1 MNSLISQITQ
11 RIQEL
16 ERKEKLVILAAS
28 AFLAFL
34 AFFLLVCVPIYDYR
48 EKQRNSYEKSL
59 DLLLYLQSTEEE
71 ARDVVKKG
79 GAKQMSGQMLLT
91 KVTRTAKTAGIQPTR
106 LQPEGNDSVSIWFD
120 SVSYREL
127 MLFFE
132 RLQTRETIYII
143 QLSIDK
149 GNESGKVSSRVTVR
163 S

>member
-1 MNSLISQITQ
+1 MSALILQIRQ

-16 ERKEKLVILAAS
+16 ERKEKLAILALLV
-28 AFLAFL
+28 FLSFL
-34 AFFLLVCVPIYDYR
+34 TFFLLVWLPIYEYR
-48 EKQRNSYEKSL
+48 EKQRDSYQRSL

-71 ARDVVKKG
+71 ARSVKVEG
-79 GAKQMSGQMLLT
+79 SNRMSGQTLLT
-91 KVTRTAKTAGIQPTR
+91 KVTRTAKTAGIQPSR

-127 MLFFE
+127 MLFLE
-132 RLQTRETIYII
+132 RLQLREAIYVI

-149 GNESGKVSSRVTVR
+149 GNQSGIISSRVTVR

>member
-1 MNSLISQITQ
+1 MRVLIFQIRQ
-11 RIQEL
+11 RIQDL
-16 ERKEKLVILAAS
+16 ERKEKLAILALS
-28 AFLAFL
+28 VFLVFL
-34 AFFLLVCVPIYDYR
+34 TFFLLVWFPIYEYR
-48 EKQRNSYEKSL
+48 EKQRDSYERSL

-71 ARDVVKKG
+71 ARGASISG
-79 GAKQMSGQMLLT
+79 GSKRMSDQTLLT

-106 LQPEGNDSVSIWFD
+106 LQPEGKDSVSIWFD

-132 RLQTRETIYII
+132 RLHSREAIYII

-149 GNESGKVSSRVTVR
+149 GNQSGKISSRVTVR

>member
-1 MNSLISQITQ
+1 MSALILQIRQ

-16 ERKEKLVILAAS
+16 ERKEKLAILALS
-28 AFLAFL
+28 VFLAFL
-34 AFFLLVCVPIYDYR
+34 TFFLVIWFPIYEYK
-48 EKQRNSYEKSL
+48 EKQRDSYQRSL

-71 ARDVVKKG
+71 ARSVKVDGSKR
-79 GAKQMSGQMLLT
+79 MSGQTLLT
-91 KVTRTAKTAGIQPTR
+91 KVTRTAKTAGIQPSR

-127 MLFFE
+127 MLFLE
-132 RLQTRETIYII
+132 RLQSREAIYII

-149 GNESGKVSSRVTVR
+149 GNQSGKISSRVTVR

>member
-1 MNSLISQITQ
+1 MSALILQIRQ

-16 ERKEKLVILAAS
+16 ERKEKLAILALS
-28 AFLAFL
+28 VFLAL
-34 AFFLLVCVPIYDYR
+34 LTFFLVIWIPIYEYK
-48 EKQRNSYEKSL
+48 EKQRDSYEKSL

-71 ARDVVKKG
+71 ARSVKVDGSKR
-79 GAKQMSGQMLLT
+79 MSGQTLLT
-91 KVTRTAKTAGIQPTR
+91 KVTRTAKTAGIQPSR

-127 MLFFE
+127 MLFLE
-132 RLQTRETIYII
+132 RLESREAIYII

-149 GNESGKVSSRVTVR
+149 GNQSGKISSRVTVR

>member
-1 MNSLISQITQ
+1 MNSLISHITQ

-16 ERKEKLVILAAS
+16 EKREKLAIVAVS
-28 AFLAFL
+28 AFIA
-34 AFFLLVCVPIYDYR
+34 LLTFILVVWFPVHEYR
-48 EKQRNSYEKSL
+48 EKQRSSYEKSL

-71 ARDVVKKG
+71 ARALGKKDE
-79 GAKQMSGQMLLT
+79 AKRMSGQTLLT

-132 RLQTRETIYII
+132 RLQAREAIYII

>member
-1 MNSLISQITQ
+1 MVSDL
-11 RIQEL
+11 RIQG
-16 ERKEKLVILAAS
+16 
-28 AFLAFL
+28 
-34 AFFLLVCVPIYDYR
+34 
-48 EKQRNSYEKSL
+48 KQRDSYERSL

-71 ARDVVKKG
+71 ARAFSKVDGSKR
-79 GAKQMSGQMLLT
+79 MSGQTLLT

-132 RLQTRETIYII
+132 RLQSREAIYII

-149 GNESGKVSSRVTVR
+149 GNESGKISSRVTVR

>member
-1 MNSLISQITQ
+1 MSALILQIRQ

-16 ERKEKLVILAAS
+16 ERKEKLAILALS
-28 AFLAFL
+28 VFLAL
-34 AFFLLVCVPIYDYR
+34 LTFFLVIWIPIYEYK
-48 EKQRNSYEKSL
+48 EKQRDSYEKSL

-71 ARDVVKKG
+71 ARSVKVEGSKR
-79 GAKQMSGQMLLT
+79 MSGQTLLT
-91 KVTRTAKTAGIQPTR
+91 KVTRTAKTAGIQPSR

-127 MLFFE
+127 MLFLE
-132 RLQTRETIYII
+132 RLQSREAIYVI

-149 GNESGKVSSRVTVR
+149 GNQSGKISSRVTVR

>member
-1 MNSLISQITQ
+1 MSALILQIRQ

-16 ERKEKLVILAAS
+16 ERKEKLAILALS
-28 AFLAFL
+28 VFLAFL
-34 AFFLLVCVPIYDYR
+34 MFFLVIWLPIYEYR
-48 EKQRNSYEKSL
+48 EKQRDSYQRSL

-71 ARDVVKKG
+71 ARSVKVEGSKR
-79 GAKQMSGQMLLT
+79 MSGQTLLT
-91 KVTRTAKTAGIQPTR
+91 KVTRTAKTAGIQPSR

-127 MLFFE
+127 MLFLE
-132 RLQTRETIYII
+132 RLESREAIYMI

-149 GNESGKVSSRVTVR
+149 GNQSGKISSRVTVR

>member
-1 MNSLISQITQ
+1 MSALILQIRQ

-16 ERKEKLVILAAS
+16 ERKEKLAILALS
-28 AFLAFL
+28 VFLAL
-34 AFFLLVCVPIYDYR
+34 LTFFLVIWFPIYEYK
-48 EKQRNSYEKSL
+48 EKQRDSYERSL

-71 ARDVVKKG
+71 ARSVKVDGSKR
-79 GAKQMSGQMLLT
+79 MSGQTLLT
-91 KVTRTAKTAGIQPTR
+91 KVTRTAKTAGIQPSR

-127 MLFFE
+127 MLFLE
-132 RLQTRETIYII
+132 RLQSREAIYII

-149 GNESGKVSSRVTVR
+149 GNQSGKISSRVTVR

>member
-1 MNSLISQITQ
+1 MSALILQIRQ

-16 ERKEKLVILAAS
+16 ERKEKLAILALS
-28 AFLAFL
+28 VFLAL
-34 AFFLLVCVPIYDYR
+34 LTFFLVIWFPIYEYKQ
-48 EKQRNSYEKSL
+48 KQRDSYERSL

-71 ARDVVKKG
+71 ARSVKVDGSKR
-79 GAKQMSGQMLLT
+79 MSGQTLLT
-91 KVTRTAKTAGIQPTR
+91 KVTRTAKTAGIQPSR

-127 MLFFE
+127 MLFLE
-132 RLQTRETIYII
+132 RLESREAIYII

-149 GNESGKVSSRVTVR
+149 GNQSGKISSRVTVR

>member
-1 MNSLISQITQ
+1 MSALILQIRQ

-16 ERKEKLVILAAS
+16 ERKEKLAILALS
-28 AFLAFL
+28 VFLAL
-34 AFFLLVCVPIYDYR
+34 LTFFLVIWFPIYEYK
-48 EKQRNSYEKSL
+48 EKRRDSYERSL

-71 ARDVVKKG
+71 ARSVKVE
-79 GAKQMSGQMLLT
+79 GAKRMSGQTLLT
-91 KVTRTAKTAGIQPTR
+91 KVTRTAKTAGIQPSR

-127 MLFFE
+127 MLFLE
-132 RLQTRETIYII
+132 RLESREAIYII

-149 GNESGKVSSRVTVR
+149 GNQSGKISSRVTVR

>member
-1 MNSLISQITQ
+1 MSALILQIRQ

-16 ERKEKLVILAAS
+16 ERKEKLAILALS
-28 AFLAFL
+28 VFLVL
-34 AFFLLVCVPIYDYR
+34 LTFFLVIWFPIYEYK
-48 EKQRNSYEKSL
+48 EKRRDSYERSL

-71 ARDVVKKG
+71 ARSVKVDGSKR
-79 GAKQMSGQMLLT
+79 MSGQTLLT
-91 KVTRTAKTAGIQPTR
+91 KVTRTAKTAGIQPSR

-127 MLFFE
+127 MLFLE
-132 RLQTRETIYII
+132 RLELREAIYII

-149 GNESGKVSSRVTVR
+149 GNQSGKISSRVTVR

>member
-1 MNSLISQITQ
+1 MNSLISHITQ

-16 ERKEKLVILAAS
+16 EKREKLAILAVS

-34 AFFLLVCVPIYDYR
+34 TFILVVWFPVYEYR
-48 EKQRNSYEKSL
+48 EKQRSSYEKSL

-71 ARDVVKKG
+71 ARALGKKDE
-79 GAKQMSGQMLLT
+79 AKRMSGQTLLT

-106 LQPEGNDSVSIWFD
+106 LQPEGNDCGSIWFD

-132 RLQTRETIYII
+132 RLQAREAIYII

-149 GNESGKVSSRVTVR
+149 GNESGKVSSRATVR

>member
-1 MNSLISQITQ
+1 MSALILQIRQ

-16 ERKEKLVILAAS
+16 ERKEKLAILALS
-28 AFLAFL
+28 VFLAFL
-34 AFFLLVCVPIYDYR
+34 MFFLVIWLPIYEYR
-48 EKQRNSYEKSL
+48 EKQRDSYQRSL

-71 ARDVVKKG
+71 ARSVKVEGSKR
-79 GAKQMSGQMLLT
+79 MSGQTLLT
-91 KVTRTAKTAGIQPTR
+91 KVTRTAKTAGIQPSR

-127 MLFFE
+127 MLFLE
-132 RLQTRETIYII
+132 RLQSREAIYII

-149 GNESGKVSSRVTVR
+149 GNQSGKISSRVTVR

>member
-1 MNSLISQITQ
+1 MSALILQIRQ

-16 ERKEKLVILAAS
+16 ERKEKLAILALS
-28 AFLAFL
+28 VFLAL
-34 AFFLLVCVPIYDYR
+34 VTFFLVIWFPIYEYK
-48 EKQRNSYEKSL
+48 EKQRDSYERSL

-71 ARDVVKKG
+71 ARSVKVE
-79 GAKQMSGQMLLT
+79 GAKRMSGQTLLT
-91 KVTRTAKTAGIQPTR
+91 KVTRTAKTAGIQPSR

-127 MLFFE
+127 MLFLE
-132 RLQTRETIYII
+132 RLQSREAIYII

-149 GNESGKVSSRVTVR
+149 GNQSGIISSRVTVR

>member
-1 MNSLISQITQ
+1 MSALILQIRQ

-16 ERKEKLVILAAS
+16 ERKEKLAILALS
-28 AFLAFL
+28 VFLAFL
-34 AFFLLVCVPIYDYR
+34 MFFLVIWLPIYEYR
-48 EKQRNSYEKSL
+48 EKQRDSYQRSL

-71 ARDVVKKG
+71 ARSVKVEGSKR
-79 GAKQMSGQMLLT
+79 MSGQTLLT
-91 KVTRTAKTAGIQPTR
+91 KVTRTAKTAGIQPSR

-127 MLFFE
+127 MLFLE
-132 RLQTRETIYII
+132 RLESREAIYII

-149 GNESGKVSSRVTVR
+149 GNQSGKISSRVTVR

>member
-1 MNSLISQITQ
+1 MSALILQIRQ

-16 ERKEKLVILAAS
+16 ERKEKLAILALS
-28 AFLAFL
+28 VFLAL
-34 AFFLLVCVPIYDYR
+34 LTFFLVIWIPIYEYK
-48 EKQRNSYEKSL
+48 EKQRDSYEKSL

-71 ARDVVKKG
+71 ARGVKVEGSKR
-79 GAKQMSGQMLLT
+79 MSGQTLLT
-91 KVTRTAKTAGIQPTR
+91 KVTRTAKTAGIQPSR

-127 MLFFE
+127 MLFLE
-132 RLQTRETIYII
+132 RLQSREAIYVI

-149 GNESGKVSSRVTVR
+149 GNQSGKISSRVTVR

>member
-1 MNSLISQITQ
+1 M
-11 RIQEL
+11 EK
-16 ERKEKLVILAAS
+16 KEKLAILAVT
-28 AFLAFL
+28 AFLGFL
-34 AFFLLVCVPIYDYR
+34 TFFLLVWFPIYEYR

-71 ARDVVKKG
+71 ARALGKKD
-79 GAKQMSGQMLLT
+79 GAKRMSGQTLLT

-106 LQPEGNDSVSIWFD
+106 LQPEGNDSVSIWFE

-132 RLQTRETIYII
+132 RLQTREAIYII
-143 QLSIDK
+143 QLSIDR

>member
-1 MNSLISQITQ
+1 MSALILQIRQ

-16 ERKEKLVILAAS
+16 ERKEKLAILALS
-28 AFLAFL
+28 VFLAL
-34 AFFLLVCVPIYDYR
+34 STFFLVIWFPIYEYK
-48 EKQRNSYEKSL
+48 EKRRDSYERSL

-71 ARDVVKKG
+71 ARSVKVDGSKR
-79 GAKQMSGQMLLT
+79 MSGQTLLT
-91 KVTRTAKTAGIQPTR
+91 KVTRTAKTAGIQPSR

-127 MLFFE
+127 MLFLE
-132 RLQTRETIYII
+132 RLQSREAIYVI

-149 GNESGKVSSRVTVR
+149 GNQSGKISSRVTVR

>member
-1 MNSLISQITQ
+1 MSALILQIRQ

-16 ERKEKLVILAAS
+16 ERKEKLAILALS
-28 AFLAFL
+28 VFLAFL
-34 AFFLLVCVPIYDYR
+34 MFFLVIWLPIYEYR
-48 EKQRNSYEKSL
+48 EKQRDSYQRSL
-59 DLLLYLQSTEEE
+59 NLLLYLQSTEEE
-71 ARDVVKKG
+71 ARSVKVEGSKR
-79 GAKQMSGQMLLT
+79 MSGQTLLT
-91 KVTRTAKTAGIQPTR
+91 KVTRTAKTAGIQPSR

-132 RLQTRETIYII
+132 RLHSREAIYII

-149 GNESGKVSSRVTVR
+149 GNQSGKISSRVTVR

>member
-1 MNSLISQITQ
+1 MNSLISHITQ

-16 ERKEKLVILAAS
+16 EKREKLAILAVS

-34 AFFLLVCVPIYDYR
+34 TFILVVWFPVYEYR
-48 EKQRNSYEKSL
+48 EKQRSSYEKSL

-71 ARDVVKKG
+71 ARALGKKD
-79 GAKQMSGQMLLT
+79 GAKRMSGQTLLT

-132 RLQTRETIYII
+132 RLQAREAIYII

>member
-1 MNSLISQITQ
+1 MSALILQIRQ

-16 ERKEKLVILAAS
+16 ERKEKLAILALS
-28 AFLAFL
+28 VFLAFL
-34 AFFLLVCVPIYDYR
+34 MFFLVIWLPIYEYR
-48 EKQRNSYEKSL
+48 EKQRDSYQRSL

-71 ARDVVKKG
+71 ARSVKVEG
-79 GAKQMSGQMLLT
+79 SNRMSGQTLLT
-91 KVTRTAKTAGIQPTR
+91 KVTRTAKTAGIQPSR

-127 MLFFE
+127 MLFLE
-132 RLQTRETIYII
+132 RLQLREAIYVI

-149 GNESGKVSSRVTVR
+149 GNQSGIISSRVTVR

>member
-11 RIQEL
+11 RIREL

-34 AFFLLVCVPIYDYR
+34 AFFLLVWVPIYDYR

-71 ARDVVKKG
+71 AREVGKKG
-79 GAKQMSGQMLLT
+79 GVKQMSGQMLLT

>member
-1 MNSLISQITQ
+1 MSALILQIRQ

-16 ERKEKLVILAAS
+16 EKKEKLAILALS
-28 AFLAFL
+28 VFLAL
-34 AFFLLVCVPIYDYR
+34 LMFFLVIWLPIYEYR
-48 EKQRNSYEKSL
+48 EKQRDSYQRSL

-71 ARDVVKKG
+71 ARSVKVEGSKR
-79 GAKQMSGQMLLT
+79 MSGQTLLT
-91 KVTRTAKTAGIQPTR
+91 KVTRTAKTAGIQPSR

-127 MLFFE
+127 MLFLE
-132 RLQTRETIYII
+132 RLESREAIYII

-149 GNESGKVSSRVTVR
+149 GDQSGKISSRVTVR

>member
-1 MNSLISQITQ
+1 MSALILQIRQ

-16 ERKEKLVILAAS
+16 ERKEKLAILALS
-28 AFLAFL
+28 VFLAFL
-34 AFFLLVCVPIYDYR
+34 MFFLVIWLPIYEYR
-48 EKQRNSYEKSL
+48 EKQRDSYQRSL

-71 ARDVVKKG
+71 ARSVKVEG
-79 GAKQMSGQMLLT
+79 SNRMSGQTLLT
-91 KVTRTAKTAGIQPTR
+91 KVTRTAKTAGIQPSR

-127 MLFFE
+127 MLFLE
-132 RLQTRETIYII
+132 RLESREAIYII

-149 GNESGKVSSRVTVR
+149 GNQSGKISSRVTVR

>member
-1 MNSLISQITQ
+1 MSALILQIRQ

-16 ERKEKLVILAAS
+16 ERKEKLAILALS
-28 AFLAFL
+28 VFLAL
-34 AFFLLVCVPIYDYR
+34 LTFFLVIWIPIYEYK
-48 EKQRNSYEKSL
+48 EKQRDSYEKSL

-71 ARDVVKKG
+71 ARSVKVE
-79 GAKQMSGQMLLT
+79 GAKRMSGQTLLT
-91 KVTRTAKTAGIQPTR
+91 KVTRTAKTAGIQPSR

-127 MLFFE
+127 MLFLE
-132 RLQTRETIYII
+132 RLQSREAIYII

-149 GNESGKVSSRVTVR
+149 GNQSGKISSRVTVR

>member
-1 MNSLISQITQ
+1 MNALILQIRQ

-16 ERKEKLVILAAS
+16 ERKEKLAILALS
-28 AFLAFL
+28 VFLAL
-34 AFFLLVCVPIYDYR
+34 LTFFLVIWFPIYEYK
-48 EKQRNSYEKSL
+48 EKQRDSYERSL

-71 ARDVVKKG
+71 ARSVKVDGSKR
-79 GAKQMSGQMLLT
+79 MSGQTLLT
-91 KVTRTAKTAGIQPTR
+91 KVTRTAKTAGIQPSR

-127 MLFFE
+127 MLFLE
-132 RLQTRETIYII
+132 RLESREAIYII

-149 GNESGKVSSRVTVR
+149 GNQSGKISSRVTVR

>member
-1 MNSLISQITQ
+1 MSALILQIRQ

-16 ERKEKLVILAAS
+16 ERKEKLAILALS
-28 AFLAFL
+28 VFLVL
-34 AFFLLVCVPIYDYR
+34 LTFFLVIWFPIYEYK
-48 EKQRNSYEKSL
+48 EKQRDSYERSL

-71 ARDVVKKG
+71 ARSVKVDGSKR
-79 GAKQMSGQMLLT
+79 MSGQTLLT
-91 KVTRTAKTAGIQPTR
+91 KVTRTAKTAGIQPSR

-127 MLFFE
+127 MLFLE
-132 RLQTRETIYII
+132 RLELREAIYII

-149 GNESGKVSSRVTVR
+149 GNQSGKISSRVTVR

>member
-34 AFFLLVCVPIYDYR
+34 AFFLLVWVPIYDYR

-71 ARDVVKKG
+71 ARAVGKKG
-79 GAKQMSGQMLLT
+79 GVKQMSGQMLLT

>member
-1 MNSLISQITQ
+1 MSALILQIRQ

-16 ERKEKLVILAAS
+16 ERKEKLAILALS
-28 AFLAFL
+28 VFLAL
-34 AFFLLVCVPIYDYR
+34 LTFFLVIWIPIYEYK
-48 EKQRNSYEKSL
+48 EKQRDSYERSL

-71 ARDVVKKG
+71 ARSVKVDGSKR
-79 GAKQMSGQMLLT
+79 MSGQTLLT
-91 KVTRTAKTAGIQPTR
+91 KVTRTAKTAGIQPSR

-127 MLFFE
+127 MLFLE
-132 RLQTRETIYII
+132 RLESREAIYII

-149 GNESGKVSSRVTVR
+149 GNQSGKISSRVTVR

>member
-1 MNSLISQITQ
+1 MSALILQIRQ

-16 ERKEKLVILAAS
+16 ERKEKLAILALS
-28 AFLAFL
+28 VFLVL
-34 AFFLLVCVPIYDYR
+34 LTFFLVIWFPIYEYK
-48 EKQRNSYEKSL
+48 EKRRDSYERSL

-71 ARDVVKKG
+71 ARSVKVDGSKR
-79 GAKQMSGQMLLT
+79 MSGQTLLT
-91 KVTRTAKTAGIQPTR
+91 KVTRTAKTAGIQPSR

-127 MLFFE
+127 MLFLE
-132 RLQTRETIYII
+132 RLESREAIYII

-149 GNESGKVSSRVTVR
+149 GNQSGKISSRVTVR